1 MRFFPAALTFAL
13 GLLVAAPHATL
24 AQTRTTTQTK
34 TTTTRKPAAKKPVAR
49 KPVATKK
56 PVAKAPVVVRP
67 AARPVP
73 TPAGPPL
80 TADEANTGIREALT
94 QGVTRAVEFAS
105 EPDGFNLNDDIRIP
119 FPPDAQMVALTLGR
133 LPMGQ
138 QAIDN
143 VTNLLNRAAEA
154 AAPQAKN
161 IFLDAVRNLTIN
173 DALTLVTSRQTDAA
187 TQLLRRGTEL
197 QLQAAVAPII
207 SQQLDQVGANKAYS
221 NLITRYNKIP
231 LMTPANTNLTEYV
244 AAQTVEGLFVLLAQ
258 QEAKIRKNPAAQ
270 ASTILQ
276 RVFGAGR

>member
-13 GLLVAAPHATL
+13 GLLVAASHATL
-24 AQTRTTTQTK
+24 AQTRTTTR
-34 TTTTRKPAAKKPVAR
+34 TTTTRKPAARKPVAR
-49 KPVATKK
+49 KPVAKK

>member
-24 AQTRTTTQTK
+24 AQTRTTTR
-34 TTTTRKPAAKKPVAR
+34 TTTTRKPAARKPVAR
-49 KPVATKK
+49 KPVAKK

>member
-1 MRFFPAALTFAL
+1 M
-13 GLLVAAPHATL
+13 
-24 AQTRTTTQTK
+24 
-34 TTTTRKPAAKKPVAR
+34 
-49 KPVATKK
+49 
-56 PVAKAPVVVRP
+56 
-67 AARPVP
+67 
-73 TPAGPPL
+73 
-80 TADEANTGIREALT
+80 
-94 QGVTRAVEFAS
+94 EFAS